1 MDVESVL
8 TQMEELLAR
17 ASRVP
22 LTSRVV
28 VDEAGFYEL
37 IQALRKAMPGNL
49 GEASRILRE
58 RESIVES
65 ARREAQS
72 MVEQA
77 QVYAARLVSESQ
89 VVRDASARAE
99 RMLAEARDRALEI
112 HEGARQYADRVLE
125 DLERELGRVTD
136 NVKRNREELLGR
148 AMRAAAS
155 HSGAS
160 GRTG

>member
-1 MDVESVL
+1 MDVDDVL
-8 TQMEELLAR
+8 TQMEDLLAR

-28 VDEAGFYEL
+28 VDEAGFYGL
-37 IQALRKAMPGNL
+37 IQALRQAMPGNL
-49 GEASRILRE
+49 GEASRVLRE
-58 RESIVES
+58 REGIVET

-77 QVYAARLVSESQ
+77 QVYAERLVSESQ
-89 VVRDASARAE
+89 VVRDAGVRAE
-99 RMLAEARDRALEI
+99 KVLAEARDRALQI

-125 DLERELGRVTD
+125 DLERELGRVAD

-148 AMRAAAS
+148 AMRAAGS
-155 HSGAS
+155 HSGVP